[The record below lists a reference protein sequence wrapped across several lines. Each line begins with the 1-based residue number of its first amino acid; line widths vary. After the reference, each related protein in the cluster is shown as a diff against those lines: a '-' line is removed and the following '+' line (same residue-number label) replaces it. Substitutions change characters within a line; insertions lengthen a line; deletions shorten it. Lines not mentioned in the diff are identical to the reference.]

1 MSAAD
6 LEAAAQQTAAETGA
20 TFTLEAAEEGTL
32 ILCAGKN
39 AHAASPDGGNNA
51 ITALLTLLDRLPLAD
66 CGSTAAIKSMHTLFP
81 HGDTRGKALG
91 IAQADELSG
100 PLTLNLALMT
110 LDETGFSA
118 KFDVRFPICA
128 NEDNCKK
135 ACEASFAAH
144 GITVTGD
151 GDMTSVL

>member
-1 MSAAD
+1 MTGLKGGFRTNVVPPEAEAVVAGVSAAD
-6 LEAAAQQTAAETGA
+6 VEAAARKTAEETGA
-20 TFTLEAAEEGTL
+20 AFTVEATDGGVHVH
-32 ILCAGKN
+32 CAGKN

-51 ITALLTLLDRLPLAD
+51 ITALLDLLDRLPLAD
-66 CGSTAAIKSMHTLFP
+66 CGSTAAVRSMHALFP
-81 HGDTRGKALG
+81 HGDTRGRALG

-128 NEDNCKK
+128 N
-135 ACEASFAAH
+135 
-144 GITVTGD
+144 
-151 GDMTSVL
+151 